1 MWLYENQNTLPVAFM
16 LPADV
21 ENNWLLDSG
30 NPAVVQNDL
39 CNVLGTK
46 DVLVSNESVTE
57 GKKLTFTV
65 ETSGD
70 YYVYVTNKKVEKVTA
85 TMGEKSR
92 SFDNVDRGYFLE
104 LGYLVKGTDV
114 ELRSEDEG
122 NPSLQGEV
130 WRFDPEAF
138 K

>member
-1 MWLYENQNTLPVAFM
+1 MCWCPM
-16 LPADV
+16 K
-21 ENNWLLDSG
+21 
-30 NPAVVQNDL
+30 
-39 CNVLGTK
+39 VLQK
-46 DVLVSNESVTE
+46 AR
-57 GKKLTFTV
+57 KLTFTV

-114 ELRSEDEG
+114 NFAQRMREILPFREKYG
-122 NPSLQGEV
+122 GLIRKPLKN
-130 WRFDPEAF
+130 FMI